1 MDDFKKK
8 MMKRIGPGGLSCPC
22 CNPSRGKL
30 KNSHVGKDNSLNKQ
44 ARRRLKEELQCQ
56 LKTEMA
62 TQLKPTNERLISQHR
77 LSKVLKSILERLN
90 TNKITTT
97 RKVNL

>member
-8 MMKRIGPGGLSCPC
+8 MMKRVGPGGLSCPC

-44 ARRRLKEELQCQ
+44 ARRKLKEELQCQ

-62 TQLKPTNERLISQHR
+62 T
-77 LSKVLKSILERLN
+77 
-90 TNKITTT
+90 
-97 RKVNL
+97 